1 MLMSIILLIKYS
13 LIITSLMYKQIS
25 IFFFQDIKITSICLL
40 FYALNLFNSF
50 LLYVMILSSMH

>member
-25 IFFFQDIKITSICLL
+25 IFFQDIKITSICLL